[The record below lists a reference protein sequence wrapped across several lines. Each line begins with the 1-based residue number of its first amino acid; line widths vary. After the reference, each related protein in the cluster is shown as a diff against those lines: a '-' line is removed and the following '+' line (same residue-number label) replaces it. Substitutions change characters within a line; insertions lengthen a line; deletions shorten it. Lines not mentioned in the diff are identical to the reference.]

1 MFYFIA
7 LVLIFKLIWKVIN
20 VWWVFNRLI
29 FVYISVHSVNILY
42 LHFCTRMYCFC
53 FVVFL
58 SFVFIFGKML
68 RKWWNLKHR
77 MWSAFLKSVLPTYD
91 IYNVNNTTWWSV
103 KLYVFLK
110 FYKFCKSNIYWYL
123 NVSWQVYR
131 KEKQL
136 TETNWIFVLQMFFC
150 F

>member
-7 LVLIFKLIWKVIN
+7 LVLIFKLTWKVIN

-53 FVVFL
+53 FVVF
-58 SFVFIFGKML
+58 FVFCIHL
-68 RKWWNLKHR
+68 RKDVKEVMKLKT
-77 MWSAFLKSVLPTYD
+77 SYVKCFSEECLPTYD